1 MSRLLLFV
9 NSFYLGLGVF
19 FSFYVAPTL
28 FKVLE
33 KEQAGRVAEKIFPVY
48 FGIGLF
54 ITVFSLLSGFK
65 LGKWVILLLTLN
77 LLLLAFQEFYVL
89 PLSHQLK
96 LTDYQS
102 FMKWHGISMVLNLVS
117 LLTVFVLCLL
127 LLKR

>member
-1 MSRLLLFV
+1 MSRFLLFL

-33 KEQAGRVAEKIFPVY
+33 KEQAGRVVEKIFPVY

-54 ITVFSLLSGFK
+54 IMVFSLLSGFK

-77 LLLLAFQEFYVL
+77 LLVLAFQEFYVL

-102 FMKWHGISMVLNLVS
+102 FMKWHGISMVLNLVN

-127 LLKR
+127 LLRK